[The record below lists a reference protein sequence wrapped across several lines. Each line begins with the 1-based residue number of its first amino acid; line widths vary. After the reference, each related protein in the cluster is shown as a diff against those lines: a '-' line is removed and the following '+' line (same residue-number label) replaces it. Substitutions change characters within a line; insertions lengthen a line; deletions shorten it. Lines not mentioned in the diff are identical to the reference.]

1 MKTENRID
9 LNQLDFEVVRAI
21 LDFLPLGVYVLDRKR
36 KIRWINKRVMHRLE
50 EEGFL
55 QSEEKFCYKEIFKRE
70 KPCRDCPA
78 LKTLK
83 SGLMEHRE
91 IRSEYK
97 GEMRQYLVT
106 TAPLMEGQNDKEP
119 LIIETVQDITY
130 QKKSEEELKRINDFN
145 VAIIDNAPVAIFTID
160 KKGRFISVNPA
171 LAALSGLGS
180 RAEDKLLGFNWI
192 ENPYTVQCGLADHIK
207 RGLRGKPFELQDF
220 PFTTYR
226 GDGQHIYMHFRGVP
240 LRDKS
245 GRIEGL
251 LCIIEDTTEKVKTRM
266 QLVQN
271 AKMSVIGRLMTGV
284 AHELNNPLA
293 TIAFNSEFAC
303 ELLQGIK
310 AGVVQENEIS
320 ELQEHLDAIQEQAF
334 RCKGIINDMIDLTK
348 KDGLEVH
355 RIDLETCLNNLL
367 KLINFKKFK
376 IHVVKEFTPDL
387 PPVKGDLNAVKQC
400 FMNILQNAKDALE
413 ERDGRTI
420 WIRAYVANNTIKVE
434 IEDNGMGIH
443 DSVADKIFDPFFST
457 KDTGKGVGLGL
468 TLCYEFLNK
477 MSGNI
482 EVRSTLGKG
491 SVFTVTLPSFAK
503 REKNDSMVTK

>member
-1 MKTENRID
+1 MKPESRID
-9 LNQLDFEVVRAI
+9 LNQLDFDVVRAI

-36 KIRWINKRVMHRLE
+36 KIRWVNKRVMHRLE
-50 EEGFL
+50 AQTFL
-55 QSEEKFCYKEIFKRE
+55 QSEEKYCYREIFKRE

-78 LKTLK
+78 LKTMK

-97 GEMRQYLVT
+97 GEMRHYHVT
-106 TAPLMEGQNDKEP
+106 TAPLMEGPDSKGP

-130 QKKSEEELKRINDFN
+130 QKKSEEELKRINNFN
-145 VAIIDNAPVAIFTID
+145 ATIIDNAPVAIFTID

-171 LAALSGLGS
+171 LATLSKLGS
-180 RAEDKLLGFNWI
+180 KAEDKLLGFNWI
-192 ENPYTVQCGLADHIK
+192 ENPYTVSCGLADHIK

-220 PFTTYR
+220 PFITYR
-226 GDGQHIYMHFRGVP
+226 GDGHHIYMHFRGVP

-245 GRIEGL
+245 GKIEGL

-271 AKMSVIGRLMTGV
+271 AKMSVIGRLITGV

-293 TIAFNSEFAC
+293 TIAFNSEFAS

-310 AGVVQENEIS
+310 TGVVQEHEIA
-320 ELQEHLDAIQEQAF
+320 ELREYLGAIQEQAF

-355 RIDLETCLNNLL
+355 KIDLKVCLDNLL
-367 KLINFKKFK
+367 KLVNFKKFK
-376 IHVVKEFTPDL
+376 IHVVKDFAPDL
-387 PPVKGDLNAVKQC
+387 PPIKGDLNAVKQC
-400 FMNILQNAKDALE
+400 FMNLLQNAKDALE
-413 ERDGRTI
+413 EREGKTI
-420 WIRAYVANNTIKVE
+420 WLRAYQADYMVKVE

-482 EVRSTLGKG
+482 EVKSTLGKG
-491 SVFTVTLPSFAK
+491 SVFTITLPSFTK
-503 REKNDSMVTK
+503 RERKDSTVAQ

>member
-1 MKTENRID
+1 MTSENLID
-9 LNQLDFEVVRAI
+9 LNQLDFDVVRAI

-50 EEGFL
+50 ERPLFR
-55 QSEEKFCYKEIFKRE
+55 SEEEYCYRRIFKRE

-83 SGLMEHRE
+83 NGLMEHRE
-91 IRSEYK
+91 IKSEYK
-97 GEMRQYLVT
+97 GEMRHYLVT
-106 TAPLMEGQNDKEP
+106 TAPLKEGTGGKEP

-130 QKKSEEELKRINDFN
+130 QKKSEEDLKRINDFN

-160 KKGRFISVNPA
+160 KNGRFISVNPA
-171 LAALSGLGS
+171 LATLSGLGP

-192 ENPYTVQCGLADHIK
+192 ENPYTVSCGLADHIK

-226 GDGQHIYMHFRGVP
+226 GNGQHIYMHFRGVP

-245 GRIEGL
+245 GKIEGL

-303 ELLQGIK
+303 ELLQSLK
-310 AGVVQENEIS
+310 AGEVRENEIA
-320 ELQEHLDAIQEQAF
+320 ELREHLDAIQEQAF

-355 RIDLETCLNNLL
+355 KIDLKICLNNLI
-367 KLINFKKFK
+367 KLLNFKKFK
-376 IHVVKEFTPDL
+376 VHVVKEFAPDL
-387 PPVKGDLNAVKQC
+387 PAVKGDLNAVRQC

-413 ERDGRTI
+413 ERDGKTI
-420 WIRAYVANNTIKVE
+420 WLRAYADHNTVKVE
-434 IEDNGMGIH
+434 IEDNGTGIH

-468 TLCYEFLNK
+468 TLCYEFLHK
-477 MSGNI
+477 MSGTI
-482 EVRSTLGKG
+482 EVQSSLGKG
-491 SVFTVTLPSFAK
+491 STFTVTLPSFAR
-503 REKNDSMVTK
+503 RERKDSMVAQ